1 MANSNLVAGLNDE
14 QLSAVT
20 APPENQLILA
30 GAGSGKTRVLVHR
43 IAWLIREYQVSPHQ
57 ILAVTFTNKAA
68 KEMKTRIESLL
79 NIDTRALWIGTFHG
93 LAHRLLKLHW
103 QSAKLIQNF
112 QIIDADDQLRM
123 IKRIIKQLN
132 VDDER
137 WPPKE
142 VVSFINGNKDEGVR
156 SSHLQRYGDAYR
168 DTFIALYSAYEDACE
183 QAGVVDFAELLLRT
197 HELFRDNT
205 EIRNHYQERFRF
217 VLVDE
222 FQDTNAI
229 QYAWLRSLSGKGNAM
244 TAVGDDDQ
252 SIYGWR
258 GARVENI
265 HAYQNDFAPAVM
277 YRLEQNYRSTK
288 TILKAANAVIANN
301 AERLGKELWS
311 EGDEGDK
318 ILLYAAFNER
328 DEAKYI
334 VDQIQSSI
342 KSGNRPSDLA
352 VLYRSNAQ
360 SRVLEEVLLQEQVPY
375 RIYGGQRFYDR
386 LEIKNAMAYLRLVRS
401 NQDDTAFERVINV
414 PPRGIGAKTVEQIRY
429 HAREQGCSMYESAIT
444 LANSGLSSRAANS
457 VKTFVGLI
465 ESYQASK
472 DSVELHE
479 LIDHILET
487 SNLLS
492 HHKNEKGGKGEE
504 RSENLAEL
512 VSAARVF
519 EADEDKF
526 EEFIDSAALDA
537 GEAQADEY
545 ESAVQLMTLHS
556 AKGLEF
562 PKVWLSGVE
571 RNIFPHRMSAEDP
584 SRLEEERRLCYVGIT
599 RAEQQ
604 LTITYAESRRL
615 HGKEDFNGPSAFL
628 KEIPSDCLSEVR
640 LKTEIR
646 RPAMTFAAPT
656 EDLPEGIGIGKRIY
670 HDHFGEGVILD
681 IEGADARTRVQ
692 ISFDWEGTKWLM
704 LSHANIKPIE

>member
-1 MANSNLVAGLNDE
+1 MDLVAGLNDE
-14 QLSAVT
+14 QRNAVI

-43 IAWLIREYQVSPHQ
+43 IAWIIQQMHVSPQQ

-68 KEMKTRIESLL
+68 KEMKTRIEALL
-79 NIDTRALWIGTFHG
+79 NVDTRSLWIGTFHG
-93 LAHRLLKLHW
+93 LAYRFLKLHFERV
-103 QSAKLIQNF
+103 KLPRNF
-112 QIIDADDQLRM
+112 TIIDADDQLRM
-123 IKRIIKQLN
+123 VKRLMNTLN
-132 VDDER
+132 VDTER

-142 VVSFINGNKDEGVR
+142 VVAYINGNKEEGIR
-156 SSHLQRYGDAYR
+156 SSYIQRQGFQSNDMYID
-168 DTFIALYSAYEDACE
+168 LYQAYEEACQ

-197 HELFRDNT
+197 LELFRDHK
-205 EIRNHYQERFRF
+205 EIREHYQERFRF

-229 QYAWLRSLSGKGNAM
+229 QYAWLRQLSGKGNAM

-265 HAYQNDFAPAVM
+265 HAFEQDLAPANM

-288 TILKAANAVIANN
+288 IILKAANAVIANN
-301 AERLGKELWS
+301 SERLGKELWS
-311 EGDEGDK
+311 DGDEGNK

-334 VDQIQSSI
+334 VERI
-342 KSGNRPSDLA
+342 KEAIKEGKRPIDLA
-352 VLYRSNAQ
+352 ILYRSNAQ
-360 SRVLEEVLLQEQVPY
+360 SRVLEEALLQESLPY

-386 LEIKNAMAYLRLVRS
+386 LEIKNAMAYLRLARS
-401 NQDDTAFERVINV
+401 TQDDTAFERIINV

-429 HAREQGCSMYESAIT
+429 HAREQGSSMWESAIT
-444 LANSGLSSRAANS
+444 LAGTGLSSRAANS
-457 VKTFVGLI
+457 VKSFVQLI
-465 ESYQASK
+465 ESFHVLIEQ
-472 DSVELHE
+472 VELHE
-479 LIDHILET
+479 LIDHVIEKST
-487 SNLLS
+487 LLIY
-492 HHKNEKGGKGEE
+492 HQNEKGGKGEE
-504 RSENLAEL
+504 RAENLAEL
-512 VSAARVF
+512 VSAAKVF
-519 EADEDKF
+519 EADENKF
-526 EEFIDSAALDA
+526 DEFIDAAALDA
-537 GEAQADEY
+537 GDTQADEY

-562 PKVWLSGVE
+562 PYVWLAGVE

-584 SRLEEERRLCYVGIT
+584 GRLEEERRLCYVGIT
-599 RAEQQ
+599 RAEEQ
-604 LTITYAESRRL
+604 LTISYAETRRL
-615 HGKEDFNGPSAFL
+615 HGREDFNGPSPFL
-628 KEIPSDCLSEVR
+628 KEIPTECIEEVR

-646 RPAMTFAAPT
+646 RPASPMFTPSS
-656 EDLPEGIGIGKRIY
+656 ENLPKGIKLGARVY

-704 LSHANIKPIE
+704 LSHANLTPIE

>member
-79 NIDTRALWIGTFHG
+79 NVDTRSLWIGTFHG

-123 IKRIIKQLN
+123 IKRIIKQLG

-142 VVSFINGNKDEGVR
+142 VVSFINGNKDEGIR

-197 HELFRDNT
+197 HELFRDNAD
-205 EIRNHYQERFRF
+205 IRNHYQERFRF
-217 VLVDE
+217 ILVDE

-265 HAYQNDFAPAVM
+265 HAYQNDFAPAAM

-288 TILKAANAVIANN
+288 TILKAANAVIENN
-301 AERLGKELWS
+301 SERLGKELWS
-311 EGDEGDK
+311 DGDEGDK

-334 VDQIQSSI
+334 VDQIKAAV
-342 KSGNRPSDLA
+342 KSGNRPSELA

-360 SRVLEEVLLQEQVPY
+360 SRILEEVLLQEQVPY

-401 NQDDTAFERVINV
+401 TQDDTAFERVINV

-429 HAREQGCSMYESAIT
+429 HAREQGCSMYESAIA
-444 LANSGLSSRAANS
+444 LATSGLSARAANS

-465 ESYQASK
+465 ESYQATLDK
-472 DSVELHE
+472 VELHE
-479 LIDHILET
+479 LIDHVLDT
-487 SNLLS
+487 STLLS

-504 RSENLAEL
+504 RAENLAEL

-519 EADEDKF
+519 EADDNKF
-526 EEFIDSAALDA
+526 EEFIDAAALDA

-604 LTITYAESRRL
+604 LTISYAESRRL
-615 HGKEDFNGPSAFL
+615 HGKEDFNGPSSFL
-628 KEIPSDCLSEVR
+628 KEIPKDCLTEVR

-656 EDLPEGIGIGKRIY
+656 GDLPEGIGIGKRIY

-681 IEGADARTRVQ
+681 IEGDDARTRVQ

-704 LSHANIKPIE
+704 LSHAKLKPIE